1 MKVKIARENGTYT
14 YYNYTSG
21 HLSNY
26 SLTQGNGIYTITLY
40 YNVSG
45 NKYKVITNTT
55 VKVKMKNKLVPYLVS
70 TDEITFS
77 KQDTVGK

>member
-1 MKVKIARENGTYT
+1 MKVKIVRENGTYT
-14 YYNYTSG
+14 YHDYTSG

-26 SLTQGNGIYTITLY
+26 SLTQGDGIYTITLY

-45 NKYKVITNTT
+45 NKYKVITSTT
-55 VKVKMKNKLVPYLVS
+55 VKVKMKNKLAPYLVS

>member
-14 YYNYTSG
+14 YCNYTSG

-26 SLTQGNGIYTITLY
+26 SLIQGNGIYTITLY

-45 NKYKVITNTT
+45 NKYKVITSTT